1 MHSAALLTVSSLPG
15 VINLPAI
22 RRPLLQQDR
31 TVVPDSHPLLQQDQT
46 LVPDSHPLLQQ
57 DQILVPDS
65 HPLLQQDRTVVPD
78 SHPLLQQDQI
88 LVPDSRPL
96 LQQGRTAPAVRRP
109 TYLRLIRQAMA
120 AGMPSRTDSSESM
133 VSWSTASPLP
143 PIGSSKLAPT
153 PPPTTSNPS
162 FPASTPSVLL
172 QVHLAERSL
181 KGKTSKA
188 ALRPMTSTI

>member
-65 HPLLQQDRTVVPD
+65 HPLLQQDRTVVLPP
-78 SHPLLQQDQI
+78 HRQLGL
-88 LVPDSRPL
+88 
-96 LQQGRTAPAVRRP
+96 TARAVRRP
-109 TYLRLIRQAMA
+109 IHLRLIPPAMA
-120 AGMPSRTDSSESM
+120 AALPSRTDSSESM
-133 VSWSTASPLP
+133 VSWLTASPLP

-172 QVHLAERSL
+172 QVHWAERSL

-188 ALRPMTSTI
+188 ALRRMTSII